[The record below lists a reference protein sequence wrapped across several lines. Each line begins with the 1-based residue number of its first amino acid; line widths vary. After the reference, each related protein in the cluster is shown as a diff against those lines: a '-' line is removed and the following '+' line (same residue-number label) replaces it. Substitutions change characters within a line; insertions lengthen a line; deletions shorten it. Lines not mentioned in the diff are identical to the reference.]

1 MNTSRIS
8 PVEAAR
14 RIWRERYGDARVVFL
29 AGSVLRGE
37 ATPASDLDI
46 VVAYERLP
54 HARREAFVFE
64 GWPVEAFVHDPET
77 LAHFFETERRR
88 GLPAL
93 MSMLIEGV
101 EIPEACEFS
110 AGLKRA
116 ASRLFE
122 AGPERWDED
131 ELRFRRYRLTDWL
144 DDIRHP
150 RAPEELVATGAYLYQ
165 DAADFFLRSRG
176 LWSAHSKTIP
186 RSLQKTDEAFA
197 EKFRRAFEAL
207 FVEKRAAHVIALV
220 EEMLAPFG
228 GLLFDGFRRDAKP
241 EERKP
246 LDTQIERRGIN
257 KDGQDA
263 QD

>member
-1 MNTSRIS
+1 
-8 PVEAAR
+8 
-14 RIWRERYGDARVVFL
+14 
-29 AGSVLRGE
+29 
-37 ATPASDLDI
+37 
-46 VVAYERLP
+46 
-54 HARREAFVFE
+54 
-64 GWPVEAFVHDPET
+64 
-77 LAHFFETERRR
+77 
-88 GLPAL
+88 

-101 EIPEACEFS
+101 EIPETCEFS

-197 EKFRRAFEAL
+197 EKFRRAFDAL

-220 EEMLAPFG
+220 EEMLEPFG
-228 GLLFDGFRRDAKP
+228 GLLFDGFKRDAKP

-246 LDTQIERRGIN
+246 LDTQIERRGIK
-257 KDGQDA
+257 KDGQDE
-263 QD
+263 QN